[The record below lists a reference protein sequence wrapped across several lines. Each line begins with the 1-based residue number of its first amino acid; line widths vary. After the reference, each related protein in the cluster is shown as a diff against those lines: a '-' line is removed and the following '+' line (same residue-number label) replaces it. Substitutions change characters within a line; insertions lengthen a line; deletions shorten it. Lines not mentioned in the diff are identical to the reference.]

1 MDQSPPEG
9 LIIHCGLLPEP
20 YTHLEEHIM
29 SKTKRIVNRSIL
41 LVLGVLYGVDLV
53 VLGSILRPMSLI
65 WVATMIW
72 GVSVIVSNVA
82 ALEHGIR
89 TFKTVAGKFDCLASL
104 GGVLL
109 GAALTASHNVVVGV
123 IVGACTVIVPIIRVI
138 LSGKDWVAMIRPE
151 ILRFSFGFF
160 LLVFAILA
168 LILNLAVMNL
178 VLAIMG
184 WIIIA
189 LVLVWGALDIIHITT
204 REN

>member
-1 MDQSPPEG
+1 
-9 LIIHCGLLPEP
+9 
-20 YTHLEEHIM
+20 M
-29 SKTKRIVNRSIL
+29 SKTKRIINRSIF
-41 LVLGVLYGVDLV
+41 LVLGVLFGVDLV
-53 VLGSILRPMSLI
+53 VLGSIIRPQTLI

-72 GVSVIVSNVA
+72 GVSIIVSNVA

-89 TFKTVAGKFDCLASL
+89 TFRTIAGKFDCLASL

-109 GAALTASHNVVVGV
+109 GAALTGSHNIVVGV
-123 IVGACTVIVPIIRVI
+123 IVGACTVIVPIVRII
-138 LSGKDWVAMIRPE
+138 LSGNDWVAMIRPE
-151 ILRFSFGFF
+151 ILRFSLGLF

-184 WIIIA
+184 WVIIA
-189 LVLVWGALDIIHITT
+189 LVLIWGALDIIRIAT